1 MRLVYKTED
10 CPETQMDEL
19 QTQKASKAAGP
30 QEHLLY
36 DDSISVVFYKRF
48 EKVDDLFPS
57 IRRGGKNLTGKG
69 RGNFR

>member
-10 CPETQMDEL
+10 CPATQVDEL

-36 DDSISVVFYKRF
+36 DSTSVVFYKRF

-57 IRRGGKNLTGKG
+57 IRRGGKNLTRKG